1 MKKYI
6 FATILSLVCVS
17 TFAQSEFRERHGAY
31 KGFLDVGLAGV
42 FADGES
48 SVSFELRTS
57 HGVQINPFVFA
68 GVGVGVGVNAG
79 SVGYATI
86 MAPIFAQTR
95 FNFTRTTI
103 SPYLDIKGGYSVGL
117 FKGGYLQPSFGVSLP
132 ITSKFA
138 VDFGLAYTLNTHK
151 DSYSG
156 WYYSYEQRESIQT
169 ISLNFGFEF

>member
-79 SVGYATI
+79 SVGDATV

-103 SPYLDIKGGYSVGL
+103 SPYLDIKGGYSVGD

-156 WYYSYEQRESIQT
+156 WYYSYEQRESIHT